1 MAHTDEVEA
10 IARRVAAEAAHEAVR
25 AAAAASLSA
34 ADIKVLVAE
43 AVKQTLIQIGI
54 DHSNPIEMQKDF
66 QHLRA
71 WRKSGQELKTKG
83 MLALLGI
90 FLTGFGGLLLL
101 GLKEWFKK

>member
-1 MAHTDEVEA
+1 MGNSDDVET
-10 IARRVAAEAAHEAVR
+10 IARRVAVEATQEAVK

-34 ADIKVLVAE
+34 ADIKTLVAE

-54 DHSNPIEMQKDF
+54 DHSNPIEMQQDF

>member
-1 MAHTDEVEA
+1 MSLQQDEIQA
-10 IARRVAAEAAHEAVR
+10 IAQRAAREAV
-25 AAAAASLSA
+25 AEAAAASLTA

-54 DHSNPIEMQKDF
+54 DHSNPIEMQQDF

-101 GLKEWFKK
+101 GLKEWFRK